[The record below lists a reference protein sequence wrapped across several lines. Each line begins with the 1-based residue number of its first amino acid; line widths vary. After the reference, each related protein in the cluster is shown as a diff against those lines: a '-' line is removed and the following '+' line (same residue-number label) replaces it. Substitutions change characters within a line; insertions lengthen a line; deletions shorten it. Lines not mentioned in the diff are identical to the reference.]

1 MKVALLTVNQKKEL
15 VGQLSAKDSYF
26 NPIQDINSNWIISLE
41 EVDQCVNPEFMW
53 VKGLPQIPYEPI
65 IVEENI

>member
-1 MKVALLTVNQKKEL
+1 MMVALLTTEQKDSL
-15 VGQLSAKDSYF
+15 AGQWYAPDSYF